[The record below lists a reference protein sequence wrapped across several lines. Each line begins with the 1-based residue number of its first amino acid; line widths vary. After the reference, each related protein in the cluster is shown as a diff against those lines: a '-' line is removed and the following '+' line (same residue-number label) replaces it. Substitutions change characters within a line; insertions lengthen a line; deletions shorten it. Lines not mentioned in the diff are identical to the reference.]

1 MITDQNGTI
10 DVRFLRTTFLLL
22 SEQNVSRVA
31 GKLGQSQP
39 SVSAVLKR
47 ARQVFD
53 DPLLVRSGQSMAVT
67 ERGEAVRASL
77 CRILAELSETI
88 SPEEVFDPA
97 TTAFAMRVSAMSCFN
112 GFLIPPI
119 AERLRKEAP
128 MASIDF
134 FAPAES
140 DDLTE
145 QLSSGASD
153 LLVANWPSPHE
164 SLRSSTIFD
173 CETACIMRADHPF
186 AKTGDMSLEDYLAW
200 PHLSL
205 GSVVRPAFSPIGG
218 RLKQLGVNRRVAL
231 SVPEYAL
238 VPPVIT
244 RTDLIFT
251 TARPY
256 AEFVVDRY
264 PDYGLRVVG
273 APREFGNMRL
283 YLLWHERAHKS
294 PANRWVR
301 NLIRDVSRRYGA
313 DLQERPTPAGMA
325 GLAKLA
331 AV

>member
-22 SEQNVSRVA
+22 REQNVSRVA
-31 GKLGQSQP
+31 ARLGQSQP

-53 DPLLVRSGQSMAVT
+53 DPLLVRSGQGMAVT
-67 ERGEAVRASL
+67 ERGETVRASL
-77 CRILAELSETI
+77 SRILAELSETI
-88 SPEEVFDPA
+88 SPEEAFDPA
-97 TTAFAMRVSAMSCFN
+97 TTVFAMRVSAMSCFN

-128 MASIDF
+128 AASIDF
-134 FAPAES
+134 FAPSEN

-153 LLVANWPSPHE
+153 LLVANWPAPHE

-186 AKTGDMSLEDYLAW
+186 ARGSGMSLEDYLDL

-205 GSVVRPAFSPIGG
+205 GSVVRPSFSPIGG

-238 VPPVIT
+238 VPPVIA

-264 PDYGLRVVG
+264 PDYGLKVVP
-273 APREFGNMRL
+273 APRDFGNMRL

-313 DLQERPTPAGMA
+313 DLEARPTPAAMA
-325 GLAKLA
+325 GLAELA